1 MEKIE
6 DVLSRLTRFVH
17 EFYHDYPEVLSI
29 KTRSGRKIFL
39 SFPVDRPIVNEGPP
53 QPAPPPIRHSEDYR
67 SVTWYGEQYQ
77 FTTKQAM
84 IVQRLWEAMLD
95 ESPDMSGASLIE
107 AAESDCNQLR
117 DLFRTGGK
125 THEAWGTMI
134 VAGAKKGTYRLSVG

>member
-1 MEKIE
+1 MKKIE
-6 DVLSRLTRFVH
+6 DVLFKLH
-17 EFYHDYPEVLSI
+17 EFVREYYRDYPDVLTI
-29 KTRSGRKIFL
+29 RLKSGRKVFM
-39 SFPVDRPIVNEGPP
+39 SFPESFPIVNEGPP
-53 QPAPPPIRHSEDYR
+53 QPTPPPIRHSEDYR

-117 DLFRTGGK
+117 DLFRTNGK
-125 THEAWGTMI
+125 PHEAWGTMI
-134 VAGAKKGTYRLSVG
+134 VAGAKKGTYRLSQG